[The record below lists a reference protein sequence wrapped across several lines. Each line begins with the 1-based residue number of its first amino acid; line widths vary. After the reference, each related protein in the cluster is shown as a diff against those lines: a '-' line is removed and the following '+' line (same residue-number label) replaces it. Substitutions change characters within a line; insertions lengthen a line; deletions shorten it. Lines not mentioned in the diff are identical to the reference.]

1 MPVFLWHIRILISL
15 ACAPL
20 WSVSVVNNF
29 QKLNSKSYR
38 IHFVEKTIT
47 IPQFQLYPNY
57 LALISQQLLC
67 LIHVIVLLMDSTTL
81 TLIIQEFRSSNI
93 CFKVY
98 DATYTTFFSEEAVR
112 SSASP
117 MTKSS
122 IEMENHVFQKAK
134 TRVGL
139 QTAQ

>member
-1 MPVFLWHIRILISL
+1 MPFFLWHIKILISL

-20 WSVSVVNNF
+20 WSVSVVSNF
-29 QKLNSKSYR
+29 QKLNSKSHR

-67 LIHVIVLLMDSTTL
+67 LIIVLLMESTTL
-81 TLIIQEFRSSNI
+81 TLIILEFRSSNI

-122 IEMENHVFQKAK
+122 LEMENHVFQKAK

-139 QTAQ
+139 QTTQ

>member
-20 WSVSVVNNF
+20 WSVSVVSNF
-29 QKLNSKSYR
+29 QKLNSKSHR

-67 LIHVIVLLMDSTTL
+67 LIIVLLMESTTL
-81 TLIIQEFRSSNI
+81 TLIILEFRSSNI

-112 SSASP
+112 SSSSP

-139 QTAQ
+139 QTTQ

>member
-20 WSVSVVNNF
+20 WSVLVVSNF
-29 QKLNSKSYR
+29 QKLNSKSHR

-67 LIHVIVLLMDSTTL
+67 LIIVLLMESTTL
-81 TLIIQEFRSSNI
+81 TLIILEFRSSNI

-139 QTAQ
+139 QTTQ

>member
-20 WSVSVVNNF
+20 WSVSVVSNF
-29 QKLNSKSYR
+29 QKLNSKSHR

-47 IPQFQLYPNY
+47 IPQFQVYPNY

-67 LIHVIVLLMDSTTL
+67 LIIVLLMESTTL
-81 TLIIQEFRSSNI
+81 TLIILEFRSSNI

-139 QTAQ
+139 QTTQ

>member
-1 MPVFLWHIRILISL
+1 MPVFLWHIKILISL

-20 WSVSVVNNF
+20 WSVSVVSNF
-29 QKLNSKSYR
+29 QKLNSKSHR

-67 LIHVIVLLMDSTTL
+67 LIIVLLMESTTL
-81 TLIIQEFRSSNI
+81 TLIILEFRSSNI

-139 QTAQ
+139 QTTQ

>member
-20 WSVSVVNNF
+20 WSVSVVSNF
-29 QKLNSKSYR
+29 QKLNSKSHR

-47 IPQFQLYPNY
+47 IPLFQLYPNY

-67 LIHVIVLLMDSTTL
+67 LIIVLLMESTTL
-81 TLIIQEFRSSNI
+81 TLIILEFRSSNI

-139 QTAQ
+139 QTTQ

>member
-20 WSVSVVNNF
+20 WSVSVVSNF
-29 QKLNSKSYR
+29 QKLNSKSHR

-67 LIHVIVLLMDSTTL
+67 LIIVLLMESTTL
-81 TLIIQEFRSSNI
+81 TLIILEFRSSNI

-139 QTAQ
+139 QTTQ

>member
-67 LIHVIVLLMDSTTL
+67 FIIVLLMESTTL
-81 TLIIQEFRSSNI
+81 TLIILEFRSSNI

-98 DATYTTFFSEEAVR
+98 DATCTTFFSEEAVR

-139 QTAQ
+139 QTTQ

>member
-20 WSVSVVNNF
+20 WSVSVVSNF
-29 QKLNSKSYR
+29 QKLNSKSHR

-47 IPQFQLYPNY
+47 IPQFQVYPNY

-67 LIHVIVLLMDSTTL
+67 LIIVLLMESTTL
-81 TLIIQEFRSSNI
+81 TLIILEFRSSNI

-112 SSASP
+112 SSSSP

-139 QTAQ
+139 QTTQ

>member
-1 MPVFLWHIRILISL
+1 MPFFLWHILISL

-20 WSVSVVNNF
+20 WSVSVVSNF
-29 QKLNSKSYR
+29 QKLNSKSHR
-38 IHFVEKTIT
+38 IRFVEKTIT

-67 LIHVIVLLMDSTTL
+67 LIIVLLMESTTL
-81 TLIIQEFRSSNI
+81 TLIILEFRSSNI

-139 QTAQ
+139 QTTQ

>member
-1 MPVFLWHIRILISL
+1 MLVFLWHIRILISL

-20 WSVSVVNNF
+20 WSVSVVSNF
-29 QKLNSKSYR
+29 QKLNSKSHR

-67 LIHVIVLLMDSTTL
+67 LIIVLLMESTTL

-139 QTAQ
+139 QTTQ

>member
-1 MPVFLWHIRILISL
+1 MPVFLWHIKILISL
-15 ACAPL
+15 ACSPL
-20 WSVSVVNNF
+20 WSVSVVSNF
-29 QKLNSKSYR
+29 QKLDSKSHR

-67 LIHVIVLLMDSTTL
+67 LIIVLLMESTTL

-139 QTAQ
+139 QTTQ

>member
-1 MPVFLWHIRILISL
+1 MPFFLWHIRILISL

-67 LIHVIVLLMDSTTL
+67 LIIVLLMESTTL
-81 TLIIQEFRSSNI
+81 TLIILEFRSSNI